1 MENGFGLFF
10 LYVFSTQVFSIF
22 SLYLS
27 VSQSIGS
34 TLSGLKTF
42 IVSTSYLLISCA
54 FLLNIAALTVILD
67 TGHKSLKDLTVP
79 LQDKLL
85 YLQEGFEKQSYI
97 NIIKDIEKTGPLNG
111 KGFFNITRG
120 TLTGMLSV
128 GITYIIIL
136 VQFKMAD

>member
-1 MENGFGLFF
+1 MSSSF
-10 LYVFSTQVFSIF
+10 
-22 SLYLS
+22 
-27 VSQSIGS
+27 
-34 TLSGLKTF
+34 
-42 IVSTSYLLISCA
+42 LLIACS
-54 FLLNIAALTVILD
+54 FFLNIAALSVILD
-67 TGHKSLKDLTVP
+67 TGHKSLKDMTVP

-85 YLQEGFEKQSYI
+85 YLQEGFEKQSFM
-97 NIIKDIEKTGPLNG
+97 NVIKDIEKTGPLNG